1 MEPMDPA
8 FTAVFQEY
16 EERQQREHAK
26 LVAAKTQQPL
36 AARNEM
42 LLAVGEETARLLNM
56 LIKASRARNILEIGT
71 SYGYSTLWLAEAARA
86 VGGRVVTL
94 ELAPEKVA
102 FARGR
107 MQTAGLSDWI
117 EFRVGDALASLA
129 ALEMKFDFVLL
140 DPWKEL
146 YVPCLDLFYP
156 RLNPGALVAAD
167 NMLFPEYSRTDAA
180 KYVAAIRNLPGID
193 SVTVP
198 IGSGVELSRFRASS
212 R

>member
-1 MEPMDPA
+1 MDPA

-26 LVAAKTQQPL
+26 LVAAKTQKPL

-42 LLAVGEETARLLNM
+42 LLAVGEDTARLLNM

-102 FARGR
+102 FASRPHADRRPQRLDRVPRRRRPRQSRG
-107 MQTAGLSDWI
+107 I
-117 EFRVGDALASLA
+117 GD
-129 ALEMKFDFVLL
+129 EV
-140 DPWKEL
+140 
-146 YVPCLDLFYP
+146 
-156 RLNPGALVAAD
+156 
-167 NMLFPEYSRTDAA
+167 
-180 KYVAAIRNLPGID
+180 
-193 SVTVP
+193 
-198 IGSGVELSRFRASS
+198 
-212 R
+212 